1 MHIHA
6 RRKLQRTAD
15 PVEKGR
21 EGPDA
26 DHAGNVG
33 RLAAALGADPYHT
46 HYNILVGAAY
56 IREFHNRYGVPGFL
70 AAYNTGPVRY
80 ERPLATGR
88 PLPEETLRTPSRSLR
103 LPRESRP
110 PARP

>member
-1 MHIHA
+1 
-6 RRKLQRTAD
+6 
-15 PVEKGR
+15 
-21 EGPDA
+21 
-26 DHAGNVG
+26 VG
-33 RLAAALGADPYHT
+33 RLAAALGADPYRA
-46 HYNILVGAAY
+46 HYNILVGTAY
-56 IREFHNRYGVPGFL
+56 IRECHNRYGVPGFL

-80 ERPLATGR
+80 ERHLATGR